1 MKTDSLFYKL
11 FQQAPELVLE
21 LAGIEPTGAEN
32 YQFRSEE
39 IKQTAFRL
47 DGVLIPP
54 LDKPSLPLIFVE
66 VQYQVDR
73 SFYSRFFCEIFFY
86 LHQNQP
92 VHPWRAVV
100 FYPRRNIETDGERHY
115 SALLES
121 QQVQRLYLEDLDN
134 KPSQQVRVRLIQL
147 INKDNRQAPEVART
161 LIQAIEKGE
170 LLADNKTQILEMIET
185 ILVYKFPK
193 LSREEIQKMLGY
205 NDISLKQTRY
215 YQDAYAEGQQVG
227 QQVGQQIGQ
236 QIGQQEGEAKLIM
249 RQLARRFGVLGEN
262 TKNQIK
268 DLNIEQLEMLGE
280 ALLDFSTHE
289 DLENWL
295 QG

>member
-21 LAGIEPTGAEN
+21 LARIKRTGAEN

-100 FYPRRNIETDGERHY
+100 FYPTRIIETDGELHY

-121 QQVQRLYLEDLDN
+121 QQLQRLYLEDLDN

-147 INKDNRQAPEVART
+147 INEDNRQAPEVART

-193 LSREEIQKMLGY
+193 LSREEILKMLGY

-215 YQDAYAEGQQVG
+215 YQDAYAEGQQEGRQEECISLVMRLLKRKFG
-227 QQVGQQIGQ
+227 IQIQ
-236 QIGQQEGEAKLIM
+236 FDQSQLQALPVEKLEDLTEAI
-249 RQLARRFGVLGEN
+249 
-262 TKNQIK
+262 
-268 DLNIEQLEMLGE
+268 
-280 ALLDFSTHE
+280 LDFTVVS
-289 DLENWL
+289 DLTKWL
-295 QG
+295 RLQIAEIKRV

>member
-100 FYPRRNIETDGERHY
+100 FYPTRIIETDGELHY

-121 QQVQRLYLEDLDN
+121 QQLQRLYLEDLDN

-147 INKDNRQAPEVART
+147 INEDNRQAPEVART

-193 LSREEIQKMLGY
+193 LSREEILKMLGY

-215 YQDAYAEGQQVG
+215 YQDAYAEGQQEGRQEECISLVMRLLKRKFG
-227 QQVGQQIGQ
+227 IQIQ
-236 QIGQQEGEAKLIM
+236 FDQSQLQALPVEKLEDLTEAI
-249 RQLARRFGVLGEN
+249 
-262 TKNQIK
+262 
-268 DLNIEQLEMLGE
+268 
-280 ALLDFSTHE
+280 LDFTVVS
-289 DLENWL
+289 DLTKWL
-295 QG
+295 RLQIAEIKRV

>member
-54 LDKPSLPLIFVE
+54 LEKPSLPLIFVE

-100 FYPRRNIETDGERHY
+100 FYPTRNIETDGELHY

-147 INKDNRQAPEVART
+147 INEDNRQAPEVART

-193 LSREEIQKMLGY
+193 LSREEILKMLGY

-215 YQDAYAEGQQVG
+215 YQDAYAEGQQEGRQEECISLVMRLLKRKFG
-227 QQVGQQIGQ
+227 IQIQ
-236 QIGQQEGEAKLIM
+236 FDQSQLQALPVEKLEDLTEAI
-249 RQLARRFGVLGEN
+249 
-262 TKNQIK
+262 
-268 DLNIEQLEMLGE
+268 
-280 ALLDFSTHE
+280 LDFTVVS
-289 DLENWL
+289 DLTKWL
-295 QG
+295 RLQIAEIKRV